1 MRCSPMKIVEGC
13 AHTPESMTLLR
24 GQIRA
29 GLTARGCASVVD
41 DVMLVVTELIA
52 NASLHGDPPVT
63 LSVVLA
69 PADGAVRVE
78 VGDAGRGMDVARV
91 RARWRHPSFTLGER
105 GRGLFLIDALCSGWG
120 SRLSDDSHTIWA
132 EIALPVGPSGAD
144 DAVGADG
151 TDGAVTECERH
162 APGRHS
168 APEPRSLPL
177 TPVAVAVPFLPLLV
191 V

>member
-1 MRCSPMKIVEGC
+1 
-13 AHTPESMTLLR
+13 MTVLR

-52 NASLHGDPPVT
+52 NASLHGGPPVT

-69 PADGAVRVE
+69 PAGGAVHVE

-120 SRLSDDSHTIWA
+120 SRLSDDSHTTWA
-132 EIALPVGPSGAD
+132 EIALPADAGGDGGPD
-144 DAVGADG
+144 DAG
-151 TDGAVTECERH
+151 GAVTEWERP

-168 APEPRSLPL
+168 ARGTRPPA
-177 TPVAVAVPFLPLLV
+177 PVAVAVPSLPLLV

>member
-1 MRCSPMKIVEGC
+1 MKIVEEC
-13 AHTPESMTLLR
+13 ARTPESMTLLR

-52 NASLHGDPPVT
+52 NASLHGGPPVT

-69 PADGAVRVE
+69 PAGGAVRVE

-120 SRLSDDSHTIWA
+120 SRLSDDSHTTWA
-132 EIALPVGPSGAD
+132 EIALPVGPADAGGA
-144 DAVGADG
+144 G
-151 TDGAVTECERH
+151 GAVTECERQ

-168 APEPRSLPL
+168 ARGTRPLPL
-177 TPVAVAVPFLPLLV
+177 TPVPGAVPFLPLLV